1 MRGFFRRQVLLP
13 YLAVIGLCV
22 FAIPASAGEEEEVF
36 ELVEGTAVLLDITSA
51 PGSSGGGGNGGNSKT
66 TSSST
71 HIFAP
76 AAYADYKRFGGEP
89 TVTLDRYPFAPGFVC
104 PPTAVIDPC
113 PKRDISYVSAPN
125 GFVFPRYSQFYVSD
139 DLGQSYR
146 KPAHLPIHGLAA
158 AQGEGGGDSHKAVG
172 QDTHFLYFVD
182 LAFDCI
188 TMNVSEDFG
197 QTFRTDDFGC
207 GLAFLD
213 DRQWVEADE
222 AVNRVYISTINL
234 INLVFP
240 TLAAFLNTTGA
251 PAGGFIA
258 NSTCNEATFLV
269 GGPGTEEA
277 PAAGETPCP
286 DPSDQFLW
294 VAGPIVADNEGNAQ
308 RPTPTHHVYIPFIRR
323 IASDPLGTGIF
334 GIDEWQ
340 LWIAKSVNDGETWT
354 RHHVATRPAGNNP
367 ANIFPELTIDRNGNL
382 YYTWSETQGGPTE
395 STQTT
400 RRDREQKQSI
410 NEQDCFYAYST
421 GGGLAGTWSS
431 PINLTKEAGDSCI
444 FPWMVA
450 GDDGRVDATFY
461 KANSG
466 LNSNIPGVDAEGEPC
481 TEEEVAEEEC
491 PPNPSVWNTYFAQS
505 MNALNPGPNFNTV
518 QVTPQPN
525 HIGQICTSGLSC
537 EGDRDL
543 LDFIT
548 VEVDSRGAAHIA
560 YSDDNR
566 RRSSDTQ
573 DLVTRQISGNSVFKD
588 QNITL
593 ANEWPIRN
601 HAVTD
606 RMGDVYDTAGMPKDS
621 CPGMDVL
628 ATSVERKDDLITVNL
643 TLNSPPTAAAA
654 AACGGVLPALTTTGG
669 LWGAEFW
676 AAADPGPPAN
686 TGPSNRFYIAYRDNP
701 PDGQPRVEGGTMDH
715 VNLTV
720 TSLDFNDRTQTG
732 TLGGDCFT
740 DPAPAPCTISLTLA
754 ASSLGITPGNG
765 LYNITGISTY
775 LFGNLE
781 DPIPLTRVVVGNSEQ
796 ADATA
801 PFHYLG
807 SGTP

>member
-1 MRGFFRRQVLLP
+1 VLLAAV
-13 YLAVIGLCV
+13 LAAVGLTL
-22 FAIPASAGEEEEVF
+22 PAAAPAGEEEEVF
-36 ELVEGTAVLLDITSA
+36 ELIEGTAVLLDITSA
-51 PGSSGGGGNGGNSKT
+51 SGPSGGGGNGGNSKT

-71 HIFAP
+71 NIFAP
-76 AAYADYKRFGGEP
+76 AAFADYKRFGGEP
-89 TVTLDRYPFAPGFVC
+89 TVTVDRYPFAPGFDC
-104 PPTAVIDPC
+104 PPTAVLDPC
-113 PKRDISYVSAPN
+113 PQPNVTYVSAPN

-172 QDTHFLYFVD
+172 QQTHFLYFVD

-197 QTFRTDDFGC
+197 QTFRSDDFGC

-234 INLVFP
+234 IDLVFP

-251 PAGGFIA
+251 PNGGFIT

-277 PAAGETPCP
+277 PATGETPCP

-294 VAGPIVADNEGNAQ
+294 VAGPVVADNEGNAA

-340 LWIAKSVNDGETWT
+340 LWIAKSINNGATWT
-354 RHHVATRPAGNNP
+354 RHHVATRPPGNNP

-382 YYTWSETQGGPTE
+382 FYTWSETQGGPTE
-395 STQTT
+395 STQAD
-400 RRDREQKQSI
+400 RRDKEERQSVD
-410 NEQDCFYAYST
+410 EQDCFYAFST
-421 GGGLAGTWSS
+421 GGGLTGTWSP
-431 PINLTKEAGDSCI
+431 PINLTKEKGDSCI

-450 GDDGRVDATFY
+450 GDDGRVDVTYY

-466 LNSNIPGVDAEGEPC
+466 LNSNIGFVDEEGNPCEEPNEPC
-481 TEEEVAEEEC
+481 TDE
-491 PPNPSVWNTYFAQS
+491 PIPNPSVWNTYFAQS
-505 MNALNPGPNFNTV
+505 MNALNTGPNFNSV

-525 HIGQICTSGLSC
+525 HLGQICTSGLAC

-548 VEVDSRGAAHIA
+548 IELDSRGAALIA

-573 DLVTRQISGNSVFKD
+573 DLVTRQIAGNSVFKD

-593 ANEWPIRN
+593 ANDWPIRN
-601 HAVTD
+601 HSVTD
-606 RMGDVYDTAGMPKDS
+606 RAGDVYDTAGMPKDS

-628 ATSVERKDDLITVNL
+628 ATSVERTDDKITVNL
-643 TLNSPPTAAAA
+643 TLNGPPTAANA
-654 AACGGVLPALTTTGG
+654 AACGGVLPLLTTTGG

-676 AAADPGPPAN
+676 AAADPATP
-686 TGPSNRFYIAYRDNP
+686 TGPSNRFFIAYRDNP
-701 PDGQPRVEGGTMDH
+701 PDGPPNPRVEGGTMDH
-715 VNLTV
+715 VNVTV
-720 TSLDFNDRTQTG
+720 TSLDFNDRTTG
-732 TLGGDCFT
+732 TLGGNCFAT
-740 DPAPAPCTISLTLA
+740 PSPAPCTLTMTVA
-754 ASSLGITPGNG
+754 ASDLGITPGNG

-775 LFGNLE
+775 LFGNLS
-781 DPIPLTRVVVGNSEQ
+781 DPVPATRVVVGNSEQ